1 MALSGVTVA
10 DSCIVSFSEFVKK
23 KATRY
28 LIFTIENQTTIAV
41 DKKGER
47 TATFEEFVEHFQAD
61 TPAYGCFDFEY
72 DTPDGPREKLIL
84 ITWIPDT
91 SKPRARMLYSSS
103 KEALSSLEG
112 SLLAIQAN
120 DRSQLSK
127 EEVLTKIKQSR
138 AA

>member
-10 DSCIVSFSEFVKK
+10 DTTIVAFSEFVKNK
-23 KATRY
+23 KTRF
-28 LIFTIENQTTIAV
+28 LIFTIENQTTITV
-41 DKKGER
+41 SQKGDR
-47 TATFEEFVEHFQAD
+47 DATFEQFVEFFQAD
-61 TPAYGCFDFEY
+61 TPGYGAFDFEY

-84 ITWIPDT
+84 VTWIPDT

-120 DRSQLSK
+120 DRSQLNK
-127 EEVLTKIKQSR
+127 EEVLQKIKQSR
-138 AA
+138 SA